1 MVEVAMSNCANARP
15 TRCIGVRVLGVS
27 KSIKGNPVLDTVSA
41 DFALGRVSGIRGHN
55 GSGKTML
62 LRAIAGLISVD
73 KGSIEVFGEEVG
85 VDGSF
90 PMGVGFM
97 IEPLELWDEFTGLE
111 MLTLLSS
118 LRGKFCVDHLRSTL
132 IRVGLDPNDTRK
144 IKSFSLGMRQRLNL
158 AQALMGNPRLLLLDE
173 PTNALDEDGQETI
186 CRILR
191 DERDRGTTIIVV
203 SHDREQLD
211 RIADV
216 QYVMSDGRIREV

>member
-1 MVEVAMSNCANARP
+1 MSNCVSARP
-15 TRCIGVRVLGVS
+15 TRCIGVRVLGIS
-27 KSIKGNPVLDTVSA
+27 KSIKGNQVLDGVSA
-41 DFALGRVSGIRGHN
+41 DFALGCVSGIRGHN

-73 KGSIEVFGEEVG
+73 KGSIEVFGEEAGVG
-85 VDGSF
+85 GSF

-118 LRGKFCVDHLRSTL
+118 LHGKFCADHLRSTL
-132 IRVGLDPNDTRK
+132 IRVGLDPNDMRK

-173 PTNALDEDGQETI
+173 PTNALDEDGQEAI
-186 CRILR
+186 CSILR

-216 QYVMSDGRIREV
+216 QYIMNDGRIREV

>member
-1 MVEVAMSNCANARP
+1 MSNCACTRP

-158 AQALMGNPRLLLLDE
+158 AQALMGNPCLLLLDE

>member
-1 MVEVAMSNCANARP
+1 MSNCACTRP

-27 KSIKGNPVLDTVSA
+27 KSIKGNLVLDAVSA

-73 KGSIEVFGEEVG
+73 KGSIEVLGKEVG

-90 PMGVGFM
+90 PTDVGFM

>member
-1 MVEVAMSNCANARP
+1 MSDCANARP

-90 PMGVGFM
+90 PMGVGLM

>member
-1 MVEVAMSNCANARP
+1 MSNCASARP

-73 KGSIEVFGEEVG
+73 KGSIEVFGEEVS

-144 IKSFSLGMRQRLNL
+144 IKSFSLGMRRRLNL

-173 PTNALDEDGQETI
+173 PTNALDEGGQETI

-211 RIADV
+211 CIADV

>member
-1 MVEVAMSNCANARP
+1 MSNCANARP

-62 LRAIAGLISVD
+62 LRALAGLISVD

>member
-1 MVEVAMSNCANARP
+1 MSNCACTRP

-27 KSIKGNPVLDTVSA
+27 KSIKGNLVLDAVSA

-73 KGSIEVFGEEVG
+73 KGSIEVLGKEVG

-90 PMGVGFM
+90 PTGVGFM

-111 MLTLLSS
+111 MLSLPSS
-118 LRGKFCVDHLRSTL
+118 LRGKFCTDHLRSTL
-132 IRVGLDPNDTRK
+132 IRVGLDPNDMRK

>member
-1 MVEVAMSNCANARP
+1 MSNCACTRP

>member
-1 MVEVAMSNCANARP
+1 MSNCANARP

-111 MLTLLSS
+111 MLTPLSS

-132 IRVGLDPNDTRK
+132 IRVGLDPKDTRK

-191 DERDRGTTIIVV
+191 DERDRGTTIVVV

>member
-1 MVEVAMSNCANARP
+1 MSDCANARP

>member
-1 MVEVAMSNCANARP
+1 MSNCACTRP
-15 TRCIGVRVLGVS
+15 TRCIGVRVLGAS

-216 QYVMSDGRIREV
+216 QYVMSGGRIREV

>member
-1 MVEVAMSNCANARP
+1 MSNCANARP

-85 VDGSF
+85 VYGSF
-90 PMGVGFM
+90 PMGIGFM

>member
-1 MVEVAMSNCANARP
+1 MSNCANARP

-111 MLTLLSS
+111 MLTPLSS

>member
-1 MVEVAMSNCANARP
+1 MSNCANARP

-191 DERDRGTTIIVV
+191 DERDRGTTIIAV

>member
-1 MVEVAMSNCANARP
+1 MSNCASARP

-73 KGSIEVFGEEVG
+73 KGSIEVFGEEVS

-173 PTNALDEDGQETI
+173 PTNALDEGGQETI

-211 RIADV
+211 CIADV

>member
-1 MVEVAMSNCANARP
+1 MSNCACTRP

-173 PTNALDEDGQETI
+173 PTNALDEDEQETI

>member
-1 MVEVAMSNCANARP
+1 MSNCADARP

>member
-1 MVEVAMSNCANARP
+1 MSNCANARP

-27 KSIKGNPVLDTVSA
+27 KSIKGNPVLDAVSA

>member
-1 MVEVAMSNCANARP
+1 MSNCANAHP
-15 TRCIGVRVLGVS
+15 TRCIGVRVLGIS
-27 KSIKGNPVLDTVSA
+27 KSINGNQVLDSVSA

-118 LRGKFCVDHLRSTL
+118 LRGKFCAGHLRSTL
-132 IRVGLDPNDTRK
+132 IRVGLDPNDMRK

-173 PTNALDEDGQETI
+173 PTNALDEDGQEAI

-216 QYVMSDGRIREV
+216 QYVMSDGRIQEV

>member
-1 MVEVAMSNCANARP
+1 MSNCANARP

-97 IEPLELWDEFTGLE
+97 IEPPELWDEFTGLE

-158 AQALMGNPRLLLLDE
+158 AQALMGNPRLLLLVE

>member
-1 MVEVAMSNCANARP
+1 MSNCACTRP

-132 IRVGLDPNDTRK
+132 IRVSLDPNDTRK

>member
-1 MVEVAMSNCANARP
+1 MSNCACTRP

-118 LRGKFCVDHLRSTL
+118 LRGKFCVDHLRSAL

>member
-1 MVEVAMSNCANARP
+1 MSNCANARP

>member
-1 MVEVAMSNCANARP
+1 MSNCANARP

-85 VDGSF
+85 VGGSF

>member
-1 MVEVAMSNCANARP
+1 MSNCANARP

-216 QYVMSDGRIREV
+216 QYVMSDGRIREG

>member
-1 MVEVAMSNCANARP
+1 MSNCANARP

-73 KGSIEVFGEEVG
+73 KGSIEVFGEEAS

>member
-1 MVEVAMSNCANARP
+1 MSNCANARP
-15 TRCIGVRVLGVS
+15 TRCIGVRVLGAS

>member
-1 MVEVAMSNCANARP
+1 MSNCANARP

-90 PMGVGFM
+90 PMGVGIM

>member
-1 MVEVAMSNCANARP
+1 MSNCANARP

-191 DERDRGTTIIVV
+191 DERDRGATIIVV

>member
-1 MVEVAMSNCANARP
+1 MSNCANARP

-41 DFALGRVSGIRGHN
+41 DFELGRVSGIRGHN

>member
-1 MVEVAMSNCANARP
+1 MSNCANARP

-118 LRGKFCVDHLRSTL
+118 LRGKFGVDHLRSTL

>member
-1 MVEVAMSNCANARP
+1 MSNCACTRP

-118 LRGKFCVDHLRSTL
+118 LRGKFCVDNLRSTL

>member
-1 MVEVAMSNCANARP
+1 MSNCANARP

-111 MLTLLSS
+111 MLTPLSS

-132 IRVGLDPNDTRK
+132 IRVGLDPKDTRK